1 MVNIRRYFPR
11 LNIRHTSVI
20 QISVISSHNFA
31 IIQLFVFKK
40 SSLSKTWWLY
50 RYLCKDKSDV
60 YIFFQV
66 ILIWS
71 LNRSLLCDSMFL
83 TFLYVYF
90 QKIKTIE
97 VGKHRVKLVIVSRNL
112 TDMYTSVQ
120 GSTLRI
126 TVIYIAK

>member
-1 MVNIRRYFPR
+1 M
-11 LNIRHTSVI
+11 
-20 QISVISSHNFA
+20 
-31 IIQLFVFKK
+31 
-40 SSLSKTWWLY
+40 
-50 RYLCKDKSDV
+50 
-60 YIFFQV
+60 

-83 TFLYVYF
+83 TLLYVYF

-120 GSTLRI
+120 GSTLCI
-126 TVIYIAK
+126 MVIYIAK